1 MTKVETVTCRECG
14 WKGTVAHCEP
24 IAPRYLPERVA
35 VGDVMPAGECPECG
49 ANAMLDEQRQR
60 MGDLRPEMEALMLD
74 LDQLHRNIY
83 SGRLRAPIGAYVK
96 QLADSAR
103 RALAAGPPI
112 RPVCN
117 ACGGTNVRVDAWA
130 RWDTRWQRWELH
142 STCEAVAICADCDL
156 ECSYAMKPFTEAA

>member
-1 MTKVETVTCRECG
+1 MTKVQTVTCRECG

-49 ANAMLDEQRQR
+49 ANAMLDEQRER

-74 LDQLHRNIY
+74 LDLLHRNIY
-83 SGRLRAPIGAYVK
+83 SGRLRAPIGAYLK

-103 RALAAGPPI
+103 KALAAGPPV

-142 STCEAVAICADCDL
+142 STCEAVAICADCDT